1 MLSKNKAAIANL
13 KWKTITKIV
22 KQDKTTHPQTK
33 LHFTCA
39 NYTWWQ
45 PPVWC
50 FMSWKASE
58 DRC

>member
-22 KQDKTTHPQTK
+22 KQDDKATHPQTK

-39 NYTWWQ
+39 NYT
-45 PPVWC
+45 
-50 FMSWKASE
+50 
-58 DRC
+58 